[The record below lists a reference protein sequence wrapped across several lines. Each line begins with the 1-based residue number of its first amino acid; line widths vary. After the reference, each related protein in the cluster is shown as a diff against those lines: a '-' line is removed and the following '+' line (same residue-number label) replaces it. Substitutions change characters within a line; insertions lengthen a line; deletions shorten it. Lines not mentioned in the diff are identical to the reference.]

1 MGATNYV
8 AFESIIS
15 YILYG
20 MLPISNNYNNLSL
33 EYLVLEYVMEFLIN
47 ISQTKVLMTA
57 SAIIISPI
65 IKNVTPS

>member
-1 MGATNYV
+1 
-8 AFESIIS
+8 
-15 YILYG
+15 